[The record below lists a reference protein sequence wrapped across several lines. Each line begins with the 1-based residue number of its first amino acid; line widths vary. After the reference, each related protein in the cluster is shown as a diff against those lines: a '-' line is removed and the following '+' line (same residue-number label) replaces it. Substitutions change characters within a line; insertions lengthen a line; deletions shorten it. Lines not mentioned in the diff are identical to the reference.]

1 MKPTL
6 AEIENLA
13 KEAGIILRNGFRK
26 DHQITAKSTID
37 LVTEID
43 KQSEEFILKKIHSKY
58 PGDTII
64 AEESGTTIGDETQGT
79 WYIDPLDGTSN
90 YVHGLALFTV
100 SIAYAQHGQMQ
111 LGVVYDPMAD
121 ECFSAERGKGA
132 FLNGKPIHVSKT
144 SNLLRAMLV
153 TGFPYEV
160 HTTHLNLDHFS
171 NFITNVQAV
180 RRLGSAAQDL
190 CFVAAGRL
198 EGYWEMQIFPWDIAA
213 GILIVEEAGGVVTSA
228 NGSKAEMTIPTTLVA
243 ANPDIHQKMI
253 KIISKNL

>member
-6 AEIENLA
+6 AEIENWA

-43 KQSEEFILKKIHSKY
+43 KQSEEFILKKIRSKY
-58 PGDTII
+58 HGDTII
-64 AEESGTTIGDETQGT
+64 AEESGTTIGNETQDT

-100 SIAYAQHGQMQ
+100 SIAYAQHGQLQ

-160 HTTHLNLDHFS
+160 HTTHLNLDHFT
-171 NFITNVQAV
+171 NFVTNVQAV

-213 GILIVEEAGGVVTSA
+213 AILIVEEAGGVVSSA
-228 NGSKAEMTIPTTLVA
+228 DGSEAELKIPTTLVA
-243 ANPDIHQKMI
+243 GNPDIHPQMI